1 MCSQCTE
8 GSLCVSS
15 TRVVQRSCFGARYRM
30 LPIAPPLQLSTPLPP
45 FHPPPLVPPCWH
57 SIHYKDRCETHIFT
71 VAILAQGTHRAI
83 AAKQALNA
91 YSNLFVQALSKVTP
105 ACHVV
110 PLENKRRHGSLQC
123 FSSKHLMQFPNVF
136 SNSLRTDLLQGVSRY
151 TINHIYIWNNTF

>member
-15 TRVVQRSCFGARYRM
+15 TRVVQRSCFGARYMM
-30 LPIAPPLQLSTPLPP
+30 LPIAPPPPAFHPTSTFP
-45 FHPPPLVPPCWH
+45 PPPLAPPCWH
-57 SIHYKDRCETHIFT
+57 SFHSDHSCETDICT
-71 VAILAQGTHRAI
+71 VAILAQCTHRAI

-91 YSNLFVQALSKVTP
+91 YSSLCMQALSKVTP

-110 PLENKRRHGSLQC
+110 PLESKRRQGSLQC

-136 SNSLRTDLLQGVSRY
+136 SNSLKTDLLQGVSRAY
-151 TINHIYIWNNTF
+151 SGFPP